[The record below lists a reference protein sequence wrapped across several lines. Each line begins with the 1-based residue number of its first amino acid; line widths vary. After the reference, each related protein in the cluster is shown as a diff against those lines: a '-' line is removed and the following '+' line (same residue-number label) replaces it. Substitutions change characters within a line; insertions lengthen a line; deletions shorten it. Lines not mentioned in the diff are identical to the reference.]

1 MDLEKD
7 RKEKRPLLDNNSQ
20 INLVVSNT
28 DQEEDAIDLGNVLH
42 NMKVKSRVFAWVLIL
57 CLLVGI
63 CAPLLLYQFNK
74 PMLKVSSVVT
84 LNYEVPTENGYQ
96 KVSNLLDPNG
106 NDLDLNQ
113 ISSAYVLQ
121 NALTGLS
128 LSYTPTLSNLR
139 DNISVERILT
149 EESYQNQEL
158 LKQMADNKSNDMYEQ
173 YRQTEIK
180 YTNRF
185 VVTLT
190 NGFGDEDDRVRH
202 EVKDAELKEI
212 LNRIL
217 SSYNDYLVR
226 TYADMKL
233 PENELVVI
241 DVMNLD
247 ALENLESLRTASED
261 LYSYCANK
269 PSSVRT
275 YRSYRDGQNLEDWMR
290 YIRTNQE
297 NTIDYLYS
305 YVYSSRYAQDRDTLI
320 AGYQYQLREAQAKLD
335 TANENIAYISGI
347 LSTYQNDEI
356 LLTAAGEENAA
367 RRTTALT
374 TTDYY
379 NNLYLEQ
386 MRNYASVEALEEE
399 IAELQDKISNM
410 VSGDAAA
417 SSEDM
422 KELITEELNRT
433 VETFRS
439 IYNQVVSHMEEIQQ
453 SGFYTMYAEH
463 TEAQGK
469 LDNFLKANVKKMLI
483 GAVVG
488 ALLACG
494 LWFLAALAPEFRKN
508 RPEEAKKEAKR
519 A

>member
-7 RKEKRPLLDNNSQ
+7 RKENRPLLDNNSQ

-28 DQEEDAIDLGNVLH
+28 DQEEDTIDLGNVFR
-42 NMKVKSRVFAWVLIL
+42 NMKVKSRIFAWVLIL

-63 CAPLLLYQFNK
+63 CAPLLIYQFNK
-74 PMLKVSSVVT
+74 PMLTVSSVVT

-96 KVSNLLDPNG
+96 KVSNLLDPKG
-106 NDLDLNQ
+106 NALDLNQ

-149 EESYQNQEL
+149 EESYRNQEL

-173 YRQTEIK
+173 YRQMEIK

-185 VVTLT
+185 VVTLK
-190 NGFGDEDDRVRH
+190 NGFGDEDSRVRH

-217 SSYNDYLVR
+217 TSYNDYLVK

-241 DVMNLD
+241 DTVNLD
-247 ALENLESLRTASED
+247 ALENLEALRTASEN
-261 LYSYCANK
+261 LYKYCEDQ
-269 PSSVRT
+269 PDSVRA

-290 YIRTNQE
+290 YIRTNRE
-297 NTIDYLYS
+297 NSIDYLYS
-305 YVYSSRYAQDRDTLI
+305 YVYSSRYSQDRDTLI

-335 TANENIAYISGI
+335 TANENIAYITGI

-356 LLTAAGEENAA
+356 LLTATGEENAA
-367 RRTTALT
+367 RRATALT
-374 TTDYY
+374 TTNYY

-386 MRNYASVEALEEE
+386 MRNYAAVETLEEE

-410 VSGDAAA
+410 VSEEASA
-417 SSEDM
+417 SSEEM
-422 KELITEELNRT
+422 KELITAELDRT
-433 VETFRS
+433 IETFRS

-469 LDNFLKANVKKMLI
+469 LDNFLKANLKKMLGGAAV
-483 GAVVG
+483 GAV
-488 ALLACG
+488 LACG

-508 RPEEAKKEAKR
+508 RSEEEKKEAKR

>member
-7 RKEKRPLLDNNSQ
+7 RKENRPLLDNNSQ
-20 INLVVSNT
+20 INLVVSST
-28 DQEEDAIDLGNVLH
+28 DQEEDTIDLGNVFH

-57 CLLVGI
+57 CMLVGI

-84 LNYEVPTENGYQ
+84 LNYEVPVGTEYQ
-96 KVSNLLDPNG
+96 KVTDLTDPEG
-106 NDLDLNQ
+106 NTLDLTQ

-121 NALTGLS
+121 NALNGLS

-149 EESYQNQEL
+149 EESYRNQEL
-158 LKQMADNKSNDMYEQ
+158 LNQMAANKSSDMYEQ
-173 YRQTEIK
+173 YRQMDIK

-190 NGFGDEDDRVRH
+190 NGFGDEDSRVRH
-202 EVKDAELKEI
+202 EVKDAELKEL

-233 PENELVVI
+233 PENELAVI

-247 ALENLESLRTASED
+247 ALENLEALRNASEN
-261 LYSYCANK
+261 LYRYCEEK
-269 PSSVRT
+269 SDSVRS

-290 YIRTNQE
+290 YIRSNQD
-297 NTIDYLYS
+297 NSIDYLYS
-305 YVYSSRYAQDRDTLI
+305 YVYSSRYASDRDTLI
-320 AGYQYQLREAQAKLD
+320 AGYQYQLREAQARLD

-356 LLTAAGEENAA
+356 LLNVTGEESAIP
-367 RRTTALT
+367 RTTAQT

-386 MRNYASVEALEEE
+386 MQNFETVEALEEE

-410 VSGDAAA
+410 VSGQATA
-417 SSEDM
+417 SNEEI
-422 KELITEELNRT
+422 KELITEELNNA

-439 IYNQVVSHMEEIQQ
+439 IYNQVVYHMEEIQQ

-488 ALLACG
+488 AVLACG